1 MAFVNALRPLRL
13 FLGELCGQKLLFVRD
28 ENQKT
33 LIAKLAKERPQRTQR
48 NSTQAQLRD
57 SRPETMKAIR
67 VQHTGGPE
75 VMELAEV
82 PVPQAKPTEAVVKVA
97 VAGVNSI
104 DGYFRDGKFRTPLP
118 FIPGQEGVG
127 VVTAVGANTKTVKV
141 GDRVAWS
148 GTLGSYAE
156 FVAAEE
162 EHLVPVPAAITDER
176 AAASMMQGL
185 TAHYLVNDAHKLKA
199 GETAL
204 VHAAAGG
211 VGLLLVQLAHAI
223 GARVIGTASSEE
235 KAQLAREAGAD
246 EVVVFTQQ
254 DFESEVKRLTGG
266 KGVEVVYDGVGKATF
281 EKNLNVMR
289 LRGMLVLYGMSSG
302 PVPPV
307 DPAKLSEK
315 GSLYM
320 ARTTLA
326 HFTATREELLAR
338 TSDLFRMIADG
349 KLKVKI
355 AKTYPLAEAAQA
367 HRDMESRKIAGKL
380 LLVL

>member
-1 MAFVNALRPLRL
+1 
-13 FLGELCGQKLLFVRD
+13 
-28 ENQKT
+28 
-33 LIAKLAKERPQRTQR
+33 
-48 NSTQAQLRD
+48 
-57 SRPETMKAIR
+57 MKAIR

-82 PVPQAKPTEAVVKVA
+82 PVPQPKPAEALIKIS

-104 DGYFRDGKFRTPLP
+104 DGHFRDGSFRTPLP
-118 FIPGQEGVG
+118 FIPGQEGAG
-127 VVTAVGANTKTVKV
+127 VVTAVGRQAKLVKL

-156 FVAAEE
+156 YVAAPED
-162 EHLVPVPAAITDER
+162 HLVPVPKAITDEQAT
-176 AAASMMQGL
+176 AAMMQGL
-185 TAHYLVNDAHKLKA
+185 TAHYLANDAHKLKA

-235 KAQLAREAGAD
+235 KGKLAREAGAD
-246 EVVVFTQQ
+246 EVIIYTKA
-254 DFESEVKRLTGG
+254 DFEPEVKRLTGG
-266 KGVEVVYDGVGKATF
+266 KGVDVVYDGVGKATF
-281 EKNLNVMR
+281 ERNLNVMKP
-289 LRGMLVLYGMSSG
+289 RGMLVLYGMSSG

-326 HFTATREELLAR
+326 HFTATRQELLAR
-338 TSDLFRMIADG
+338 TSDLFRLIEDG
-349 KLKVKI
+349 RLKLRI
-355 AKTYPLAEAAQA
+355 AKKYPLAEAAEA
-367 HRDMESRKIAGKL
+367 HRDMEAHRMPGKL
-380 LLVL
+380 LLVP

>member
-1 MAFVNALRPLRL
+1 
-13 FLGELCGQKLLFVRD
+13 
-28 ENQKT
+28 
-33 LIAKLAKERPQRTQR
+33 
-48 NSTQAQLRD
+48 
-57 SRPETMKAIR
+57 MKAIR

-75 VMELAEV
+75 VMELVEV
-82 PVPQAKPTEAVVKVA
+82 PVPQAKFGEAVVKVS
-97 VAGVNSI
+97 VAGLNSI
-104 DGYFRDGKFRTPLP
+104 DGHFRDGSLRTPLP
-118 FIPGQEGVG
+118 FIPGQEGSG
-127 VVTAVGANTKTVKV
+127 VVSSAGSNVQTVKV

-148 GTLGSYAE
+148 GALGSYAE
-156 FVAAEE
+156 YVAASADS
-162 EHLVPVPAAITDER
+162 LVPVPRTVTDQQ
-176 AAASMMQGL
+176 AAAAMMHGL

-211 VGLLLVQLAHAI
+211 VGLLLVQMARMI
-223 GARVIGTASSEE
+223 GARVIGTASSQE
-235 KAQLAREAGAD
+235 KADLARSAGAD
-246 EVVVFTQQ
+246 EVIVFTQQ
-254 DFESEVKRLTGG
+254 DFDPEVKRLTGG
-266 KGVEVVYDGVGKATF
+266 KGVDVVYDGVGKATF

-338 TSDLFRMIADG
+338 SGALFEMIANG
-349 KLKVKI
+349 KLKLRI
-355 AKTYPLAEAAQA
+355 AKTYSLAEAAQA
-367 HRDMESRKIAGKL
+367 HRDMEARKIAGKL
-380 LLVL
+380 LLIP

>member
-1 MAFVNALRPLRL
+1 
-13 FLGELCGQKLLFVRD
+13 
-28 ENQKT
+28 
-33 LIAKLAKERPQRTQR
+33 
-48 NSTQAQLRD
+48 
-57 SRPETMKAIR
+57 
-67 VQHTGGPE
+67 
-75 VMELAEV
+75 MELV
-82 PVPQAKPTEAVVKVA
+82 DLPTPQAKADHALVKVR

-104 DGYFRDGKFRTPLP
+104 DGQFRDGRLRTPLP
-118 FIPGQEGVG
+118 FIPGQEGAG
-127 VVTAVGANTKTVKV
+127 VVTAIGPQAKVVKV

-156 FVAAEE
+156 YVAAPE
-162 EHLVPVPAAITDER
+162 EHLVPVPSSISDEQ
-176 AAASMMQGL
+176 AAAAMVHGL

-211 VGLLLVQLAHAI
+211 VGLLVVQMARAV
-223 GARVIGTASSEE
+223 GARVIGTASSEQ

-246 EVVVFTQQ
+246 EVIVFTHQ
-254 DFESEVKRLTGG
+254 DFETEVKRLTAG
-266 KGVEVVYDGVGKATF
+266 KGVDVVYDGVGKATF

-307 DPAKLSEK
+307 DPARLSEK

-338 TSDLFRMIADG
+338 TTALFAMIAEG
-349 KLKVKI
+349 KLKVRV

-367 HRDMESRKIAGKL
+367 HRDMEARKVAGKL
-380 LLVL
+380 LLIP

>member
-1 MAFVNALRPLRL
+1 
-13 FLGELCGQKLLFVRD
+13 
-28 ENQKT
+28 
-33 LIAKLAKERPQRTQR
+33 
-48 NSTQAQLRD
+48 
-57 SRPETMKAIR
+57 MKAIR
-67 VQHTGGPE
+67 ISRTGGPE
-75 VMELAEV
+75 VMQLAEM
-82 PVPQAKPTEAVVKVA
+82 PVPQPKGSEAVVKINI
-97 VAGVNSI
+97 AGVNSI
-104 DGYFRDGKFRTPLP
+104 DGQFRDGRLRTPLP
-118 FIPGQEGVG
+118 FTPGQEGAG
-127 VVTAVGANTKTVKV
+127 VVTALGPQVKALKV

-156 FVAAEE
+156 YVAAPE
-162 EHLVPVPAAITDER
+162 EHLVPVPAAINDEQAT
-176 AAASMMQGL
+176 AAMMHGL

-211 VGLLLVQLAHAI
+211 VGLLLVQMAHAI
-223 GARVIGTASSEE
+223 GARVIGTASSDD

-246 EVVVFTQQ
+246 EVVVFTKQ
-254 DFESEVKRLTGG
+254 DFEAEVKRLTGG
-266 KGVEVVYDGVGKATF
+266 KGVDVVYDGVGKASF

-307 DPAKLSEK
+307 DPARLSEK

-338 TSDLFRMIADG
+338 TSALFGMISEG
-349 KLKVKI
+349 KLKLLI
-355 AKTYPLAEAAQA
+355 AKTYPLFEAPQA
-367 HRDMESRKIAGKL
+367 HRDLEARKTSGKL
-380 LLVL
+380 LLIP

>member
-1 MAFVNALRPLRL
+1 
-13 FLGELCGQKLLFVRD
+13 
-28 ENQKT
+28 
-33 LIAKLAKERPQRTQR
+33 
-48 NSTQAQLRD
+48 
-57 SRPETMKAIR
+57 MKAIR

-75 VMELAEV
+75 VMQLADIPAPQPKLAE
-82 PVPQAKPTEAVVKVA
+82 ALIKVNI
-97 VAGVNSI
+97 AGVNSI
-104 DGYFRDGKFRTPLP
+104 DVQFRDGRLRTPLP
-118 FIPGQEGVG
+118 FVPGQEGAG
-127 VVTAVGANTKTVKV
+127 VVTAVGPQAREVKV

-156 FVAAEE
+156 YVAAPE
-162 EHLVPVPAAITDER
+162 EHLVPIPSSISDEQ
-176 AAASMMQGL
+176 AAAAMMHGL

-204 VHAAAGG
+204 AHAAAGA
-211 VGLLLVQLAHAI
+211 VGLLLVQMARAV
-223 GARVIGTASSEE
+223 GARIIGTVSSEE
-235 KAQLAREAGAD
+235 KAQLARDAGAD
-246 EVVVFTQQ
+246 EVIVFTRQ

-266 KGVEVVYDGVGKATF
+266 KGVDVVYDGVGKDTF

-289 LRGMLVLYGMSSG
+289 PRGMLVLYGMSSG

-338 TSDLFRMIADG
+338 TSALFNLIADG
-349 KLKVKI
+349 KLKLLI
-355 AKTYPLAEAAQA
+355 AKKYALAEAPQA
-367 HRDMESRKIAGKL
+367 HHDLESHKITGKL
-380 LLVL
+380 LLLP

>member
-1 MAFVNALRPLRL
+1 
-13 FLGELCGQKLLFVRD
+13 
-28 ENQKT
+28 
-33 LIAKLAKERPQRTQR
+33 
-48 NSTQAQLRD
+48 
-57 SRPETMKAIR
+57 MKAIR
-67 VQHTGGPE
+67 VQQTGGPE
-75 VMELAEV
+75 VMELVELPA
-82 PVPQAKPTEAVVKVA
+82 PQPKPTEALMKVSA
-97 VAGVNSI
+97 AGVNSI
-104 DGYFRDGKFRTPLP
+104 DLQFRDGKMKMPLP
-118 FIPGQEGVG
+118 FIPGQEGAG
-127 VVTAVGANTKTVKV
+127 VVTAVGAQAKTVKV

-156 FVAAEE
+156 YVAAPE
-162 EHLVPVPAAITDER
+162 EHLVPVPASVTDQQ
-176 AAASMMQGL
+176 AAAVMMQGL

-211 VGLLLVQLAHAI
+211 VGLLLVQMARAI
-223 GARVIGTASSEE
+223 GARVIGTVSSDE
-235 KAQLAREAGAD
+235 KASLAHEAGAD
-246 EVVVFTQQ
+246 EVIVFTKQ
-254 DFESEVKRLTGG
+254 DFETEVKRMTGG

-307 DPAKLSEK
+307 DPAKLSDK

-338 TSDLFRMIADG
+338 TSALFGMIADG
-349 KLKVKI
+349 KLKLQI
-355 AKTYPLAEAAQA
+355 AKTYPLAEAAEA
-367 HRDMESRKIAGKL
+367 HRDMEARQLPGKL
-380 LLVL
+380 LLIP

>member
-1 MAFVNALRPLRL
+1 
-13 FLGELCGQKLLFVRD
+13 
-28 ENQKT
+28 
-33 LIAKLAKERPQRTQR
+33 
-48 NSTQAQLRD
+48 
-57 SRPETMKAIR
+57 MKAIR
-67 VQHTGGPE
+67 VQHIGGPE
-75 VMELAEV
+75 VMELVEV
-82 PVPQAKPTEAVVKVA
+82 PTPQPKASEAVVKVN

-104 DGYFRDGKFRTPLP
+104 DGQFRDGRLRTPLP
-118 FIPGQEGVG
+118 FIPGQEGAG
-127 VVTAVGANTKTVKV
+127 VVTAVGPQVKALKI

-156 FVAAEE
+156 YVAAPE
-162 EHLVPVPAAITDER
+162 EHLVPVPPEISDDHAT
-176 AAASMMQGL
+176 ASMMHGL

-211 VGLLLVQLAHAI
+211 VGLMVVQMAHAI
-223 GARVIGTASSEE
+223 GARVIGTASSDE

-246 EVVVFTQQ
+246 DVIVFTRQ
-254 DFESEVKRLTGG
+254 DFESEVKRLTNG

-289 LRGMLVLYGMSSG
+289 LRGMLVVYGMSSG
-302 PVPPV
+302 AVPPV

-338 TSDLFRMIADG
+338 TSALFGMIADG
-349 KLKVKI
+349 SLKVRI
-355 AKTYPLAEAAQA
+355 AKKYPLAEAAQA
-367 HRDMESRKIAGKL
+367 HREMEARRMAGKL
-380 LLVL
+380 LLVP

>member
-1 MAFVNALRPLRL
+1 
-13 FLGELCGQKLLFVRD
+13 
-28 ENQKT
+28 
-33 LIAKLAKERPQRTQR
+33 
-48 NSTQAQLRD
+48 
-57 SRPETMKAIR
+57 MKAIR

-75 VMELAEV
+75 VMELGEV
-82 PVPQAKPTEAVVKVA
+82 PAPQPKPAEAVVKVN

-104 DGYFRDGKFRTPLP
+104 DVQFRDGRLRTPLP
-118 FIPGQEGVG
+118 FIPGQEGAG
-127 VVTAVGANTKTVKV
+127 KVTAVGPQVKLVKT

-156 FVAAEE
+156 YVAAPED
-162 EHLVPVPAAITDER
+162 HLVPVPASITDEQ
-176 AAASMMQGL
+176 AAAAMMHGL
-185 TAHYLVNDAHKLKA
+185 TAHYLANDAHKLKA

-211 VGLLLVQLAHAI
+211 VGLLLVQMARAI

-235 KAQLAREAGAD
+235 KAKLAREAGAD
-246 EVVVFTQQ
+246 EVIVFTKQ
-254 DFESEVKRLTGG
+254 DFEAEVKRLTGG
-266 KGVEVVYDGVGKATF
+266 KGVDVVYDGVGKATF
-281 EKNLNVMR
+281 ERNLNVMR

-338 TSDLFRMIADG
+338 TGALFRMIAEG
-349 KLKVKI
+349 KLKLRI
-355 AKTYPLAEAAQA
+355 AKTYPLAEAPQA
-367 HRDMESRKIAGKL
+367 HRDMEARKIAGKL
-380 LLVL
+380 LLVP

>member
-1 MAFVNALRPLRL
+1 
-13 FLGELCGQKLLFVRD
+13 
-28 ENQKT
+28 
-33 LIAKLAKERPQRTQR
+33 
-48 NSTQAQLRD
+48 
-57 SRPETMKAIR
+57 MKAIR

-75 VMELAEV
+75 VMEIAEV
-82 PVPQAKPTEAVVKVA
+82 PLPQPKLGEAVVKVS
-97 VAGVNSI
+97 VAGVNAI
-104 DGYFRDGKFRTPLP
+104 DGQFRDGSLRTPLP
-118 FIPGQEGVG
+118 FIPGQEGAG
-127 VVTAVGANTKTVKV
+127 VVSAVGPQAKTVKV

-148 GTLGSYAE
+148 GVLGSYAE
-156 FVAAEE
+156 YVVSPE
-162 EHLVPVPAAITDER
+162 EHLVPVPDSISDEQ
-176 AAASMMQGL
+176 AAAAMMHGL

-211 VGLLLVQLAHAI
+211 VGLLLVQMARAI
-223 GARVIGTASSEE
+223 GARVIGTASSAE
-235 KAQLAREAGAD
+235 KAALAREAGAD
-246 EVVVFTQQ
+246 EVIVFAQQ
-254 DFESEVKRLTGG
+254 DFETEVKRLTGG
-266 KGVEVVYDGVGKATF
+266 KGVDVVYDGVGKATF

-338 TSDLFRMIADG
+338 TGALFEMIAEG
-349 KLKVKI
+349 KLKVRI
-355 AKTYPLAEAAQA
+355 AKTYPLAEAPRA
-367 HRDMESRKIAGKL
+367 HRDMEARKVAGKL
-380 LLVL
+380 LLVV

>member
-1 MAFVNALRPLRL
+1 
-13 FLGELCGQKLLFVRD
+13 
-28 ENQKT
+28 
-33 LIAKLAKERPQRTQR
+33 
-48 NSTQAQLRD
+48 
-57 SRPETMKAIR
+57 MKAIR
-67 VQHTGGPE
+67 VQRTGGPE

-82 PVPQAKPTEAVVKVA
+82 SVPQLKPAEVLIKVS
-97 VAGVNSI
+97 VAGVNAI
-104 DGYFRDGKFRTPLP
+104 DAQFRSGALRTPLP
-118 FIPGQEGVG
+118 FIPGQEGAG
-127 VVTAVGANTKTVKV
+127 VVTTVGAQVKTVKA

-156 FVAAEE
+156 YVAAEE
-162 EHLVPVPAAITDER
+162 EHLVPVLATVADQQ
-176 AAASMMQGL
+176 AAASMMHGL

-211 VGLLLVQLAHAI
+211 VGLLVVQMARAI
-223 GARVIGTASSEE
+223 GARVIGTVSSED
-235 KAQLAREAGAD
+235 KAAVAREAGAD
-246 EVVVFTQQ
+246 EVIVFTRQ

-302 PVPPV
+302 AVPPV

-326 HFTATREELLAR
+326 HFTATRQELLAR
-338 TSDLFRMIADG
+338 TSALFSMIAEG
-349 KLKVKI
+349 KLKLQI
-355 AKTYPLAEAAQA
+355 AKSYPLAEAAQA
-367 HRDMESRKIAGKL
+367 HRDLEARKMAGKL
-380 LLVL
+380 LLVP

>member
-1 MAFVNALRPLRL
+1 M
-13 FLGELCGQKLLFVRD
+13 
-28 ENQKT
+28 
-33 LIAKLAKERPQRTQR
+33 
-48 NSTQAQLRD
+48 
-57 SRPETMKAIR
+57 MKAIR
-67 VQHTGGPE
+67 VEKTGGPE
-75 VMELAEV
+75 VMHLAEV
-82 PVPQAKPTEAVVKVA
+82 PLPQPKPAEALVKVS

-104 DGYFRDGKFRTPLP
+104 DGQFRDGKLWTTLP
-118 FIPGQEGVG
+118 FIPGQEGAG
-127 VVTAVGANTKTVKV
+127 VVTAIGARVKTLKV

-148 GTLGSYAE
+148 GVLGSYAE
-156 FVAAEE
+156 YVVAPE
-162 EHLVPVPAAITDER
+162 EHFVPVPQALSDEQ
-176 AAASMMQGL
+176 AAAAMIHGL

-211 VGLLLVQLAHAI
+211 VGLLLVQMAHAI
-223 GARVIGTASSEE
+223 GARVIGTVSSEE
-235 KAQLAREAGAD
+235 KAALAREAGAD
-246 EVVVFTQQ
+246 EVIVFTRE

-281 EKNLNVMR
+281 DKNLNVMA

-302 PVPPV
+302 PVLPV
-307 DPAKLSEK
+307 DPARLSEK

-338 TSDLFRMIADG
+338 TSALFGMIAEG
-349 KLKVKI
+349 KVKLRV

-367 HRDMESRKIAGKL
+367 HRDMEARKISGKL
-380 LLVL
+380 LLVP

>member
-1 MAFVNALRPLRL
+1 
-13 FLGELCGQKLLFVRD
+13 
-28 ENQKT
+28 
-33 LIAKLAKERPQRTQR
+33 
-48 NSTQAQLRD
+48 
-57 SRPETMKAIR
+57 MKAIR

-75 VMELAEV
+75 VMELVEV
-82 PVPQAKPTEAVVKVA
+82 PAPQPKPGEALVKVA

-104 DGYFRDGKFRTPLP
+104 DGQFRDGRLRTPLP
-118 FIPGQEGVG
+118 FIPGQEGAG
-127 VVTAVGANTKTVKV
+127 TVVALGDHTKSVKV

-156 FVAAEE
+156 HVAASAES
-162 EHLVPVPAAITDER
+162 LVPIPDAITDQQ
-176 AAASMMQGL
+176 AAAAMMHGL

-211 VGLLLVQLAHAI
+211 VGLLLVQMARAI
-223 GARVIGTASSEE
+223 GARVIGTASSDE
-235 KAQLAREAGAD
+235 KAKLAREAGAD
-246 EVVVFTQQ
+246 EVIVFTRQ

-266 KGVEVVYDGVGKATF
+266 KGVEVVYDGVGNATY

-338 TSDLFRMIADG
+338 TSALFAMIAEG
-349 KLKVKI
+349 KLKLRI
-355 AKTYPLAEAAQA
+355 AKTYPLSEAVES
-367 HRDMESRKIAGKL
+367 HRDMEARKIAGKL
-380 LLVL
+380 LLIP

>member
-1 MAFVNALRPLRL
+1 
-13 FLGELCGQKLLFVRD
+13 
-28 ENQKT
+28 
-33 LIAKLAKERPQRTQR
+33 
-48 NSTQAQLRD
+48 
-57 SRPETMKAIR
+57 MKAIR
-67 VQHTGGPE
+67 IDHIGGPE
-75 VMELAEV
+75 VLELVEV
-82 PVPQAKPTEAVVKVA
+82 PVPQAKPSEAVVRVN

-104 DGYFRDGKFRTPLP
+104 DAQFRDGRLRTHLP
-118 FIPGQEGVG
+118 FIPGQEGAG
-127 VVTAVGANTKTVKV
+127 VVTAVGPQVKAVKV

-156 FVAAEE
+156 FVAAPE
-162 EHLVPVPAAITDER
+162 EHLVPIPAGISDEQAT
-176 AAASMMQGL
+176 AAMVHGL

-211 VGLLLVQLAHAI
+211 VGLLLVQLAHAV

-246 EVVVFTQQ
+246 EVIIFTKQ
-254 DFESEVKRLTGG
+254 DFEPEVKRLTVG
-266 KGVEVVYDGVGKATF
+266 KGVDVVYDGVGKATF
-281 EKNLNVMR
+281 EKNLDVMR

-302 PVPPV
+302 AVPPV

-315 GSLYM
+315 GSLYI

-349 KLKVKI
+349 RLNMRI
-355 AKTYPLAEAAQA
+355 AHKYPLAEAAQA
-367 HRDMESRKIAGKL
+367 HRDLEGRHFAGKL
-380 LLVL
+380 LLVP

>member
-1 MAFVNALRPLRL
+1 
-13 FLGELCGQKLLFVRD
+13 
-28 ENQKT
+28 
-33 LIAKLAKERPQRTQR
+33 
-48 NSTQAQLRD
+48 
-57 SRPETMKAIR
+57 MKAIR

-82 PVPQAKPTEAVVKVA
+82 AVPQPKPNEAVVKVS

-104 DGYFRDGKFRTPLP
+104 DGHFRDGSLRTPLP
-118 FIPGQEGVG
+118 FIPGQEGAG
-127 VVTAVGANTKTVKV
+127 VVSAVGPQAKTVKV

-148 GTLGSYAE
+148 GSLGSYVE
-156 FVAAEE
+156 YVAAAADS
-162 EHLVPVPAAITDER
+162 LVPVPAGITEEQ
-176 AAASMMQGL
+176 AAAAMMHGL
-185 TAHYLVNDAHKLKA
+185 TAHYLANDAHKLKA

-211 VGLLLVQLAHAI
+211 VGLLLVQMSKNI
-223 GARVIGTASSEE
+223 GARVIATVSTEE
-235 KAQLAREAGAD
+235 KAKLAREAGAD
-246 EVVVFTQQ
+246 EVIVFTKQ
-254 DFESEVKRLTGG
+254 DFEAEVKRLTGG
-266 KGVEVVYDGVGKATF
+266 KGVDVVYDGVGKATF

-338 TSDLFRMIADG
+338 TGALFAMIADG
-349 KLKVKI
+349 KLKLRI
-355 AKTYPLAEAAQA
+355 AKTYPLAEAPQA
-367 HRDMESRKIAGKL
+367 HQDMEARKVAGKL
-380 LLVL
+380 LLIP

>member
-1 MAFVNALRPLRL
+1 MTG
-13 FLGELCGQKLLFVRD
+13 LGVID
-28 ENQKT
+28 T
-33 LIAKLAKERPQRTQR
+33 I
-48 NSTQAQLRD
+48 
-57 SRPETMKAIR
+57 MKAIR
-67 VQHTGGPE
+67 VQHIGAPE

-82 PVPQAKPTEAVVKVA
+82 PTPQPKASEALVKVN

-104 DGYFRDGKFRTPLP
+104 DGQFRDGRLRTPLP
-118 FIPGQEGVG
+118 FIPGQEGAG
-127 VVTAVGANTKTVKV
+127 VVTAVGPQVKALKV

-156 FVAAEE
+156 YVAAPE
-162 EHLVPVPAAITDER
+162 EHLVPVPAAISDDQAT
-176 AAASMMQGL
+176 AAMMHGL
-185 TAHYLVNDAHKLKA
+185 TAHYLVTDAHKLKA

-211 VGLLLVQLAHAI
+211 VGLMVVQMAHAI
-223 GARVIGTASSEE
+223 GARVIGTASSDE

-246 EVVVFTQQ
+246 DVIVFTRQ
-254 DFESEVKRLTGG
+254 DFETEVKRLTGG

-289 LRGMLVLYGMSSG
+289 LRGMLVVYGMSSG
-302 PVPPV
+302 AVPPV

-338 TSDLFRMIADG
+338 TSALFTMIADG
-349 KLKVKI
+349 KLKVRI
-355 AKTYPLAEAAQA
+355 AKKYPLAEAAQA
-367 HRDMESRKIAGKL
+367 HRDMEARKLAGKL
-380 LLVL
+380 LLVP

>member
-1 MAFVNALRPLRL
+1 
-13 FLGELCGQKLLFVRD
+13 
-28 ENQKT
+28 
-33 LIAKLAKERPQRTQR
+33 
-48 NSTQAQLRD
+48 
-57 SRPETMKAIR
+57 MKAIR

-75 VMELAEV
+75 VMEVADVAV
-82 PVPQAKPTEAVVKVA
+82 PRPKPNEAVVKVA
-97 VAGVNSI
+97 AAGVNAI
-104 DGYFRDGKFRTPLP
+104 DGQFRDGSLRTPLP
-118 FIPGQEGVG
+118 FIPGQEGAG
-127 VVTAVGANTKTVKV
+127 VVTEVGAQAKTVKV

-148 GTLGSYAE
+148 GVLGSYAE
-156 FVAAEE
+156 YVVSPE
-162 EHLVPVPAAITDER
+162 EHLVPVPATLTDQQ
-176 AAASMMQGL
+176 AAAAMMHGL

-211 VGLLLVQLAHAI
+211 VGLLLVQMARAI
-223 GARVIGTASSEE
+223 GARVIGTASGEE
-235 KAQLAREAGAD
+235 KAWLAREAGAD
-246 EVVVFTQQ
+246 EVIVFTRQ
-254 DFESEVKRLTGG
+254 DFESEVKRLTDG
-266 KGVEVVYDGVGKATF
+266 KGVDVVYDGVGKATF

-326 HFTATREELLAR
+326 HFTATREELLTR
-338 TSDLFRMIADG
+338 TSALFAMIADG
-349 KLKVKI
+349 KLKVQI

-367 HRDMESRKIAGKL
+367 HRDMEARKVAGKL
-380 LLVL
+380 LLLP